1 MKGGGGSAGWVGDYV
16 RVVRPMG
23 CRWEASGDEGGW
35 GRGERGRG
43 GDGAKEEIVGGEV
56 IFKNIVILVL

>member
-1 MKGGGGSAGWVGDYV
+1 M
-16 RVVRPMG
+16 VVRPIG
-23 CRWEASGDEGGW
+23 CRWEASGHEGGW